1 MKTTKDVSSVA
12 QVFALGVAA
21 NRKTPLLVNP
31 EEMSQNDFIN
41 LQMNKSAYLSYQASI
56 LNNRKKIVG
65 NEARAQKERQK
76 FVEQLFNHNEENE
89 ETKRIALS

>member
-1 MKTTKDVSSVA
+1 MKTTKDVGSVA

>member
-1 MKTTKDVSSVA
+1 MKTTKDVGSVA

-65 NEARAQKERQK
+65 NEARAQKER
-76 FVEQLFNHNEENE
+76 
-89 ETKRIALS
+89 